1 MPTYEYTARDQ
12 QGNPARG
19 TVEATSNSVA
29 AAHLR
34 AQGLWV
40 TGLRA
45 VGQSRETA
53 RTAPGEATMTLGAE
67 ASPRGSLLD
76 AWWTGVSLKELAIF
90 FRQFGTM
97 VNAGMPLYRSL
108 TILGSQTS
116 NRRLQQVIG
125 DLAAQVQAGG
135 KLSEAFRRHPALFR
149 PVQIAMI
156 EAAEAGGL
164 LDRMLNRIADY
175 LEREYEIRLEIKRRT
190 LYPKLLLAAAV
201 FIPPIHLLIF
211 NGVVPYLQAT
221 VGRIALLV
229 VLVAALWLL
238 FRLLFQIPAF
248 RALYD
253 AIKLAIPG
261 LGKVV
266 RQFAVGKF
274 TRSLAALYGAGLPV
288 TRALRVSADACDNY
302 LIARAVH
309 RQSPRVERGE
319 PMSAVLAGTG
329 LFSPIVLGMVAT
341 GEHAGDMEGMLN
353 KVADYQEREAEHS
366 TRQLV
371 VVLGVVVYL
380 AVALLVASQIVSFY
394 GGYARGISA
403 G

>member
-1 MPTYEYTARDQ
+1 MPLYEYTARDQ
-12 QGNPARG
+12 QGKPSRG
-19 TVEATSNSVA
+19 TVEADSNSVA
-29 AAHLR
+29 AARLR

-40 TGLRA
+40 TGLRT
-45 VGQSRETA
+45 VGATREVS
-53 RTAPGEATMTLGAE
+53 RTASAEATISMPAGA
-67 ASPRGSLLD
+67 PRGSLLD

-97 VNAGMPLYRSL
+97 VNAGMPLSRSL
-108 TILGSQTS
+108 SILASQTT
-116 NRRLQQVIG
+116 NRRLKEVIA

-190 LYPKLLLAAAV
+190 LYPKLLLGAAI
-201 FIPPIHLLIF
+201 FIPPVKVLIF
-211 NGVVPYLQAT
+211 DGIVPYLRAT
-221 VGRIALLV
+221 VGMVLPLL
-229 VLVAALWLL
+229 LWVAGLWIF

-253 AIKLAIPG
+253 GIKLAIPV
-261 LGKVV
+261 LGKNV

-274 TRSLAALYGAGLPV
+274 CRSLAALYGAGLPV
-288 TRALRVSADACDNY
+288 GRALRTSADACDNY

-319 PMSAVLAGTG
+319 PLSAVLAGTG

-341 GEHAGDMEGMLN
+341 GEHAGDMEGMLT

-366 TRQLV
+366 TRQLI
-371 VVLGVVVYL
+371 VVLGVVVFL
-380 AVALLVASQIVSFY
+380 AVALMIAVQIVGFY
-394 GGYARGISA
+394 SQYASGVSA

>member
-1 MPTYEYTARDQ
+1 MPLYEYTARDQ
-12 QGNPARG
+12 QGNPSRG
-19 TVEATSNSVA
+19 TVEADSNSVA
-29 AAHLR
+29 AARLR

-40 TGLRA
+40 TGLRTA
-45 VGQSRETA
+45 GATREA
-53 RTAPGEATMTLGAE
+53 SRTASAEATLSMPVVNA
-67 ASPRGSLLD
+67 PRGSPLD
-76 AWWTGVSLKELAIF
+76 AWWTGVSLKDLAIF

-97 VNAGMPLYRSL
+97 VNAGMPLSRSL
-108 TILGSQTS
+108 SILASQTS
-116 NRRLQQVIG
+116 SRRLQQVIA

-190 LYPKLLLAAAV
+190 LYPKLLLLAAV
-201 FIPPIHLLIF
+201 FIPPVKVLIF
-211 NGVVPYLQAT
+211 DGIVPYLRAT
-221 VGRIALLV
+221 VGMILPLFLWV
-229 VLVAALWLL
+229 VGLWLV

-248 RALYD
+248 RVLYD
-253 AIKLAIPG
+253 GIKLAIPV
-261 LGKVV
+261 LGKNV

-274 TRSLAALYGAGLPV
+274 CRSLAALYGAGLPV
-288 TRALRVSADACDNY
+288 GRALRTSADACDNT

-309 RQSPRVERGE
+309 RQTPRVERGE
-319 PMSAVLAGTG
+319 PLSAALAGTG

-341 GEHAGDMEGMLN
+341 GEHAGDMEGMLT

-366 TRQLV
+366 TRQLI
-371 VVLGVVVYL
+371 VVLGVVVLL
-380 AVALLVASQIVSFY
+380 AVALMIAVQVVGFYSQYAS
-394 GGYARGISA
+394 GITA